1 MEKKIKHFS
10 AEEKK
15 EALEKLTQGLSTKAD
30 LAQSLG
36 TTVGSICRW
45 IREAREGQ
53 LDQTLEKAPRVDHLG
68 VDPRYVRRLEEKLR
82 EANEK
87 LGELYIVIEGIKKT
101 QENKFT
107 RNASSL
113 TVSGQ
118 NWDRLKGR
126 VK

>member
-1 MEKKIKHFS
+1 
-10 AEEKK
+10 
-15 EALEKLTQGLSTKAD
+15 
-30 LAQSLG
+30 
-36 TTVGSICRW
+36 
-45 IREAREGQ
+45 
-53 LDQTLEKAPRVDHLG
+53 